1 MSNFMLG
8 WPLAS
13 DVNDI
18 YAPAI
23 NHGPAWVA
31 SGDVALANLQNRE
44 SQHVARSVDAT
55 HANTQFGIDLGRA
68 VSVAAIGLFY
78 HNLTLSATVQWRGY
92 SDAGYSVLVYDST
105 AFLAWPAGQYTA
117 ESAAEIENGI
127 THVPATTQTARYWYL
142 DIIDTA
148 NPDGYVEFGRLM
160 ICAGLQPTLNMDYG
174 AKLGITTDTVRTVT
188 DGGSAIYN
196 EKPTG
201 RTLEFTVSDLPEDEA
216 LASFF
221 DFQRRVGESG
231 QFLMIYDPA
240 DTYNMPRRSFPAV
253 LQQLSPLTASSY
265 KRGTLSF
272 LAKEDL

>member
-1 MSNFMLG
+1 MANLLFGFPVS
-8 WPLAS
+8 S
-13 DVNDI
+13 DDNDI
-18 YAPAI
+18 YTTAFS
-23 NHGPAWVA
+23 GPAWVA
-31 SGDVALANLQNRE
+31 SGDVAIANLKTRE

-55 HANTQFGIDLGRA
+55 TANTKFRIDLGRA
-68 VSVAAIGLFY
+68 VAVSALGLFY
-78 HNLTLSATVQWRGY
+78 HNLTLAATVRWRGY
-92 SDAGYSVLVYDST
+92 SDAGFSVLVYDST

-117 ESAAEIENGI
+117 ESAAEIENGV
-127 THVPATTQTARYWYL
+127 TFCPTTAQSARYWL
-142 DIIDTA
+142 CEIVDTA
-148 NPDGYVEFGRLM
+148 NPDGYVELGRLM

-201 RTLEFTVSDLPEDEA
+201 RTIEFTVSDLPEDEA
-216 LASFF
+216 LSGFF

-272 LAKEDL
+272 LAKEEL